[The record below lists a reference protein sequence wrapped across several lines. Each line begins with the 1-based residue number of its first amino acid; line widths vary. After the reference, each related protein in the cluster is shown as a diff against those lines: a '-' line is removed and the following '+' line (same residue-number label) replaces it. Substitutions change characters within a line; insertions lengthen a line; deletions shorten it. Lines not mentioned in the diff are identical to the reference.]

1 MKKAIIAILICVNV
15 GLLMTLIVGV
25 DAPTAHANYS
35 GAVMPNNTI
44 MITGK
49 VRINEDAVYI
59 LDMASER
66 LAGFEF
72 KLKGGGPKKLRALGA
87 RDLKLDLK

>member
-25 DAPTAHANYS
+25 GAPTAQANYS
-35 GAVMPNNTI
+35 GSVMPNNSI
-44 MITGK
+44 MVTGQI
-49 VRINEDAVYI
+49 RNNEDAVYI
-59 LDMASER
+59 IDMASER

-72 KLKGGGPKKLRALGA
+72 SRKGSTKKLRPLGS

>member
-25 DAPTAHANYS
+25 DAPTAHANYP

-44 MITGK
+44 MITGQ

-72 KLKGGGPKKLRALGA
+72 QRKGNAKKLRALGA
-87 RDLKLDLK
+87 RDLKMDLK